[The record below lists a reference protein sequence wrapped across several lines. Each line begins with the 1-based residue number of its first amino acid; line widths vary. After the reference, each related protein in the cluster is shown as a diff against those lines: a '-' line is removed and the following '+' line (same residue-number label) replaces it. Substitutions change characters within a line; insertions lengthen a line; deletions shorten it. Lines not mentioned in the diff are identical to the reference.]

1 MIRQTLVIALLWM
14 ILGTV
19 VHAAGHVVVGQGDT
33 LARIAA
39 ATGTTVDALLAQNGL
54 EPGAEPVV
62 GTPALDMLSVL
73 PPLAADIYRHFPLM
87 LKSSSEFLQG
97 VWFARG
103 VGEVF
108 ASPGCLSR
116 NSGI

>member
-62 GTPALDMLSVL
+62 GTILSL
-73 PPLAADIYRHFPLM
+73 PDD
-87 LKSSSEFLQG
+87 
-97 VWFARG
+97 
-103 VGEVF
+103 VGGR
-108 ASPGCLSR
+108 SDRRWC
-116 NSGI
+116 